1 MIDKNT
7 FGKNKADICLAED
20 LQRDKNE
27 RQTKS
32 VGKLIKLLDSKL
44 KVLQKI
50 DNKQGRTYFARIMQE
65 KCYEMADGIASIKS
79 ERTRS
84 FLRNSIKGKVNDCI
98 KRA

>member
-44 KVLQKI
+44 KVLNTI
-50 DNKQGRTYFARIMQE
+50 ESKQGRIYFARIMQE
-65 KCYEMADGIASIKS
+65 KCYEMADNLKSIKS

-98 KRA
+98 KQS